1 MQADGDWYFC
11 SICDYKRKRVYTYAG
26 ESRLVASGRSKLGS
40 SFSYS
45 LNDAEESTY
54 ELDENHKGYRNVD
67 LEYVQRLRQAQRTD
81 MRLQKSKPQQS
92 SLWHFVNITCA
103 AHPEIGKW
111 FADLTVPRV
120 IRDNVEVLY
129 QALLGHIQGKR
140 PEYVMTVLVDIVYYA
155 HGIPFDSPHRF
166 LKNVNMETYVKY
178 YCDIFEI
185 LRQKGIKS
193 LRTPKGIIS
202 LKKRQF

>member
-1 MQADGDWYFC
+1 MQLDGEWYFC
-11 SICDYKRKRVYTYAG
+11 IICDYKRKRVFSYEG
-26 ESRLVASGRSKLGS
+26 ESRIITAGRSKLGS
-40 SFSYS
+40 SLSYS

-54 ELDENHKGYRNVD
+54 ELDSNQKGYRDVN
-67 LEYVQRLRQAQRTD
+67 LEYVARLKQAERTD
-81 MRLQKSKPQQS
+81 MRLQKSKSQQS

-155 HGIPFDSPHRF
+155 HQIPFDSPQRF
-166 LKNVNMETYVKY
+166 LKEINWEAYIKTWNDIWET
-178 YCDIFEI
+178 
-185 LRQKGIKS
+185 LRQKGIRS
-193 LRTPKGIIS
+193 LRTPTGLIE